1 MDGLGVSLV
10 SGQTFM
16 CLDPFLNLFLTL
28 SKTSLT

>member
-10 SGQTFM
+10 TGLTFM

-28 SKTSLT
+28 SKTH